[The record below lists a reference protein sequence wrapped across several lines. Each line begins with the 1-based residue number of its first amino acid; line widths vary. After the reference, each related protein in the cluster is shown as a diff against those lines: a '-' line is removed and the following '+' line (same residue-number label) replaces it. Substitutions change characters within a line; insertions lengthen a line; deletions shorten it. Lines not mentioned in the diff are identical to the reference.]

1 MCVYIEMRPILCTKT
16 HILCAATC
24 AHSFCNK
31 HRLFVFSFLIY
42 IYTFLLLL
50 LFLCAACVFFFLR
63 HSHHWVGMLLM
74 PLCGFSVYIE
84 HILNFDTAAF
94 ELHRIASDTFFWL
107 FFSFRAPTFIFDLI
121 TDISSVFKVPA

>member
-50 LFLCAACVFFFLR
+50 FLCAACVFFPSSFSSLSSDVVDAFMR
-63 HSHHWVGMLLM
+63 FFCLHWAHFKFWYS
-74 PLCGFSVYIE
+74 CFW
-84 HILNFDTAAF
+84 
-94 ELHRIASDTFFWL
+94 IASNCSDTFFWL
-107 FFSFRAPTFIFDLI
+107 FFSFRALTFIFDLI